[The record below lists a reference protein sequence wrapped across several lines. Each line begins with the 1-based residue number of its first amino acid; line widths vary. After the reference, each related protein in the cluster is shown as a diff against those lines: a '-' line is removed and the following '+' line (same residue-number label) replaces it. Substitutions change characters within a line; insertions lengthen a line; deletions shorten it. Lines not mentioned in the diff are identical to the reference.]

1 MALKKKAEVKTGK
14 MVRELM
20 LADKDVSASTIM
32 VYSNN
37 GLNEEIKIE
46 GLHPKSNDELF
57 LSGNF
62 DWNDTVIYKIV
73 DFSGKAEV
81 GKVTLLDVKKNN
93 ITFQIQRIMWS
104 KDKQTEETEET
115 NILEAT
121 DEENSHD
128 EQMEEKQNVYV
139 LDKMKEL
146 QNSRHVVPSKPSQ
159 LKTEDT
165 MVDHNIV
172 EPTVIKQ
179 KAPVSN
185 QTEHQQSHHVQTNQS
200 INSKL
205 QNQYQALVS
214 HAIAV
219 CQDYTLGLDVDDSM
233 EKLKAEL
240 ALQGV
245 SLPLDSDIIGVVN
258 GLRELKEKGMDLHKL
273 LSLV

>member
-1 MALKKKAEVKTGK
+1 MSLKKKAEVKIGK

-20 LADKDVSASTIM
+20 LADKDISASTIM

-46 GLHPKSNDELF
+46 GLHPKSNEELF

-81 GKVTLLDVKKNN
+81 GKVALLDVKKNN

-104 KDKQTEETEET
+104 KDKQTEETS
-115 NILEAT
+115 ILEAT
-121 DEENSHD
+121 DEEISHD
-128 EQMEEKQNVYV
+128 EPMEENQNVYV
-139 LDKMKEL
+139 LDKVKEL
-146 QNSRHVVPSKPSQ
+146 QNSRHVVPSKME
-159 LKTEDT
+159 LKTENT
-165 MVDHNIV
+165 MEDHNIV
-172 EPTVIKQ
+172 EPIIIKP

-185 QTEHQQSHHVQTNQS
+185 QTEHQQSHHIQTNQS

-240 ALQGV
+240 ASQGV